1 MISRE
6 KLTQLEENFTTYIA
20 PLLSEQ
26 DPEDIHLAWEF
37 QKFLHSLKLKVLTA
51 ERSRIKKWKEE
62 LLSR

>member
-6 KLTQLEENFTTYIA
+6 KLTQLEENFTNYIT
-20 PLLSEQ
+20 PLLSDE

-51 ERSRIKKWKEE
+51 ERTRIKKWKEE

>member
-1 MISRE
+1 VISRE
-6 KLTQLEENFTTYIA
+6 KLTQLEENFTNYIT
-20 PLLSEQ
+20 PLLSDE

-51 ERSRIKKWKEE
+51 ERTRIKKWKEE

>member
-1 MISRE
+1 VISRE
-6 KLTQLEENFTTYIA
+6 KLTQLEENFTTYIT
-20 PLLSEQ
+20 PLLSDE

-51 ERSRIKKWKEE
+51 EKTRIKKWKEE